1 MFFVRWHSF
10 LLSSFILHN
19 LKSFSSFAYK
29 KLYATSTVLNFSLKY
44 HKIMFYLVQFQFFSG
59 PLISYLKD
67 GTKLNQDGLIL
78 QFQSNL
84 KSNKSF
90 LIHIGTKAPT
100 ILGSKLP
107 TFAPTQENLIFK
119 QPKHI
124 FFEKRLMSAYR
135 LGGGCNG

>member
-84 KSNKSF
+84 KTNKSF

-107 TFAPTQENLIFK
+107 TFAPTQENRIFK
-119 QPKHI
+119 
-124 FFEKRLMSAYR
+124 
-135 LGGGCNG
+135 